1 MGLEDITLCLFLRI
15 ILKIIFFRKTTS
27 INKFQNLESRI
38 GYTFR
43 NKNILEEALTHKS
56 LNSGISYERLE
67 FLGDAL
73 LNIIVTEWL
82 YQKHPKYDEGLLT
95 KKRSQLVN
103 KQFLLQIV
111 KKIFIKKDLIIGNS
125 IQINNS
131 STMNNIF
138 SDIFE
143 SILGAI
149 YIDGGLVKAK
159 KFIDM
164 HLIINSNKLNMMK
177 KNYKG
182 MLIEKCHSLGYETPC
197 FKSIQYNS
205 NFKAE
210 VIINNTLYTGVGS
223 SKKRAEINAAKAA
236 LKEL

>member
-103 KQFLLQIV
+103 KQFLLQIA

-182 MLIEKCHSLGYETPC
+182 MLIEKCHSL
-197 FKSIQYNS
+197 
-205 NFKAE
+205 
-210 VIINNTLYTGVGS
+210 
-223 SKKRAEINAAKAA
+223 
-236 LKEL
+236 